1 MPNLLPYLIGG
12 LGGGYAWKHKDQIK
26 KFLLGTEPKMEK
38 FNTLSWNQR
47 HYLRNLLGQLKGQ
60 NIDLGESPLYQSGS
74 EYLQDLLSPTSGAYD
89 RFSAPMMS
97 EFQQQILPSIA
108 ERFAGLGGLSSS
120 GFEQASTQAGQNLA
134 ERLAALR
141 SGLQM
146 QGAQMALP
154 YAQAP
159 AESAYRYGALALGT
173 PAFGYTNTPGQQG
186 FLQGMA
192 PGLGRGLT
200 GLFASGGI

>member
-1 MPNLLPYLIGG
+1 MAGMLPYLIGG
-12 LGGGYAWKHKDQIK
+12 PLGGYGWKHRDKIK
-26 KFLLGTEPKMEK
+26 EFLLGTQPKMEK
-38 FNTLSWNQR
+38 FDVLNKGQR
-47 HYLRNLLGQLKGQ
+47 KYLKNILGQLGGQ
-60 NIDLGESPLYQSGS
+60 NINLGESPLYQSGS
-74 EYLQDLLSPTSGAYD
+74 EYLQDLMSQSPEAYE
-89 RFSAPMMS
+89 RFGAPMMS
-97 EFQQQILPSIA
+97 EFQQNILPSIA

-134 ERLAALR
+134 ERLASLR

-159 AESAYRYGALALGT
+159 AETAYRYGALSLGT
-173 PAFGYTNTPGQQG
+173 PAFGYTNMPGQQG
-186 FLQGMA
+186 LLQGMA
-192 PGLGRGLT
+192 PGIGRGLM